1 MLSLIKKRRSIRLFQ
16 DKRVEQG
23 KIKQLMES
31 ALLAPSSKGNNPWQF
46 IVVEDRNIINKL
58 SVAKEHGA
66 KFLAGAPLAIAVLA
80 DPQQSDVWV
89 EDASIAATLL
99 ILTAQSLDLGSC
111 WIQLRK
117 RYRAD
122 KQDSEE
128 YVKKLLAIPEN
139 LRVLCLVAL
148 GYPAEIKPEK
158 VLPEQKLKEVFLNL
172 YGKQYSLD

>member
-1 MLSLIKKRRSIRLFQ
+1 MLSVIKKRRSIRLFQ
-16 DKRVEQG
+16 DKRVEQE
-23 KIKQLMES
+23 KIKQLIES

-58 SVAKEHGA
+58 SVSKENGA
-66 KFLAGAPLAIAVLA
+66 KFLVGAPLAIAVLA

-89 EDASIAATLL
+89 EDASIATTFL

-117 RYRAD
+117 RYCTD
-122 KQDSEE
+122 DQDSEE
-128 YVKKLLAIPEN
+128 YVKKLLAVPDN
-139 LRVLCLVAL
+139 LRVLCLIAI

-158 VLPEQKLKEVFLNL
+158 TLPEQKLKEVFLNL
-172 YGKQYSLD
+172 YGKQCNFD